1 MIWIVLL
8 LGVVLVFVSAYGYK
22 LNKKTAADYLL
33 AGRAIGTFVMFFY
46 VYFAISSAWTFYGF
60 PGTIYNTGPGFMLF
74 FSFTSFAF
82 LYIIIGPKLWAGS
95 SKYGY
100 LSPVQFLG
108 ERYQSKALR
117 LILGGILVLFLFPY
131 LGLQAVGIGA
141 GMKAAVGLP
150 FWFGALYMTVI
161 MLLICL
167 IGGTRSVAWLNVL
180 LGIIFTAT
188 FWGFL
193 FWILIK
199 TDNTSLSELAKRV
212 QEIRPGLLGVPGPV
226 NAWTTQNLMGLALA
240 GLTVMAWP
248 HVVIG
253 TMQVK
258 SMVVVRKTAI
268 WMLLFSLIFCNIAAI
283 WGYLVCPIL
292 VPGLKGKA
300 ADAVVQIAITKYL
313 PGWASGATLLAVLA
327 AAISTVA
334 TQLMVTG
341 LLVSRDIIF
350 SVSNK
355 VTDKGL
361 ILWSRIGMV
370 GAAVVSFILAILR
383 PAELG
388 LLLSNIASPG
398 FALWLPALIGGVLW
412 KRGTK
417 EGVIVGIVAGLI
429 LLIVGSFFYKPLLL
443 GFHPIF
449 VPLLVDALLYVGVSL
464 ITSPV
469 PSSVQK
475 KFFED
480 IEDYLEEHASRNKQ
494 FDINRAPAVSP
505 QVVMEA
511 VKVKVEK

>member
-1 MIWIVLL
+1 MIWIVLI
-8 LGVVLVFVSAYGYK
+8 LGVVLVLISAYGYK
-22 LNKKTAADYLL
+22 LSSKTAADYLL

-74 FSFTSFAF
+74 FSFISFAF
-82 LYIIIGPKLWAGS
+82 LYIFIGPKLWAGGK
-95 SKYGY
+95 KYGY
-100 LSPVQFLG
+100 ISPVQYLG
-108 ERYQSKALR
+108 ERYQSKTLR
-117 LILGGILVLFLFPY
+117 ILLGGVLVLFLFPY

-193 FWILIK
+193 VWIMFA
-199 TDNTSLSELAKRV
+199 TDNTSLTAMAEKV
-212 QEIRPGLLGVPGPV
+212 QAIKPGLLGVPGPV
-226 NAWTTQNLMGLALA
+226 KAWTTQSLMGLALA
-240 GLTVMAWP
+240 GLTVFAWP
-248 HVVIG
+248 HIVIG
-253 TMQVK
+253 TMQAK
-258 SMVVVRKTAI
+258 SLVVVRKTAI
-268 WMLLFSLIFCNIAAI
+268 AMLLFSIFFCNIAAI
-283 WGYLVCPIL
+283 WGYLVAPIL

-300 ADAVVQIAITKYL
+300 ADAVVQMAITQYL
-313 PGWASGATLLAVLA
+313 PVWASGATLLAVLA

-334 TQLMVTG
+334 TQLMITG

-350 SVSNK
+350 AVSK
-355 VTDKGL
+355 PSDKSL
-361 ILWSRIGMV
+361 ILWSRFGMV
-370 GAAVVSFILAILR
+370 GAAVISFALAMAR

-398 FALWLPALIGGVLW
+398 FAMWIPALLGGVLW

-417 EGVIVGIVAGLI
+417 EGAITGLLVGLAW
-429 LLIVGSFFYKPLLL
+429 LIVGSYFYKPLLM

-449 VPLLVDALLYVGVSL
+449 VPLFANTILYVGVSYL
-464 ITSPV
+464 TSPV
-469 PSSVQK
+469 PKEVQH
-475 KFFED
+475 KFFDEL
-480 IEDYLEEHASRNKQ
+480 EDYLKEYTASERVK
-494 FDINRAPAVSP
+494 AGAKPASE
-505 QVVMEA
+505 VVDQ
-511 VKVKVEK
+511 VKVGAEPVKA